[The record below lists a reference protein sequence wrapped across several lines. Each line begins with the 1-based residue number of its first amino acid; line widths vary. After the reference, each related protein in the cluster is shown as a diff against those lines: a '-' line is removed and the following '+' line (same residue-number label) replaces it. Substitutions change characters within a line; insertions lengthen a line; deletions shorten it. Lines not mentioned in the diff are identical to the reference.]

1 MPGLERE
8 QIERYAHHI
17 LLPEIGGT
25 GQSRLLA
32 ARVLVVG
39 AGGLG
44 SPLILYLAAAGIGTL
59 GIVDDDAVDLGNLQR
74 QVIHTTARIGTAKV
88 ASAAAA
94 VQALNP
100 GVRVVQHNARLDQTN
115 VAALIADYGLVA
127 DGSDNIETRYVLNDA
142 CLVAKKPLVSAS
154 LLRFDAQITT
164 FKPYEPGRN
173 PCYRC
178 LYPEPPPPG
187 TLPTCAEAGVLGSL
201 AGLVGSFQA
210 TEVVKELLGIGE
222 SLAGW
227 LLLID
232 ALEASIHRVRATRD
246 PFCRLCGHLGP
257 QDLAADVHG

>member
-1 MPGLERE
+1 MAGLERD
-8 QIERYAHHI
+8 QIERYARHI
-17 LLPEIGGT
+17 LLPEIGGS
-25 GQSRLLA
+25 GQARLLA

-59 GIVDDDAVDLGNLQR
+59 GIVDDDVVDLGNLQR
-74 QVIHTTARIGTAKV
+74 QVIHTTAGIGTAKV

-94 VQALNP
+94 VAALNP
-100 GVRVVQHNARLDQTN
+100 GVRAIPHKARLDASTA
-115 VAALIADYGLVA
+115 AALIAAYDLVA

-142 CLVAKKPLVSAS
+142 CLAAGKPLVSAS
-154 LLRFDAQITT
+154 LLRFDAQIST
-164 FKPYEPGRN
+164 FKPYLPGSN

-187 TLPTCAEAGVLGSL
+187 TLPSCAEAGVLGSL

-210 TEVVKELLGIGE
+210 TEVIKELLGIGE

-232 ALEASIHRVRATRD
+232 ALAATTMRVRATRD
-246 PFCRLCGHLGP
+246 PYCRLCGHLGP
-257 QDLAADVHG
+257 KDPAADAPA

>member
-1 MPGLERE
+1 MASLERE
-8 QIERYAHHI
+8 QIERYARHI

-25 GQSRLLA
+25 GQERLLA

-59 GIVDDDAVDLGNLQR
+59 GIVDDDVVDLGNLQR
-74 QVIHTTARIGTAKV
+74 QVIHSTARIGSAKV
-88 ASAAAA
+88 ASAAETVA
-94 VQALNP
+94 ALNP
-100 GVRVVQHNARLDQTN
+100 GVRVIQHRARLDN
-115 VAALIADYGLVA
+115 ANAAALIADYDIVA
-127 DGSDNIETRYVLNDA
+127 DGSDNIETRYVLNEA
-142 CLVAKKPLVSAS
+142 CLAAGKPLVFAS

-164 FKPYEPGRN
+164 FKAYEPGHN

-178 LYPEPPPPG
+178 LYPEAPPHG
-187 TLPTCAEAGVLGSL
+187 TLPSCAEAGVLGSL
-201 AGLVGSFQA
+201 AGTVGSFQA

-232 ALEASIHRVRATRD
+232 ALEASVHRVRATRD
-246 PFCRLCGHLGP
+246 PLCPLCGHLGP
-257 QDLAADVHG
+257 KDPAADARG